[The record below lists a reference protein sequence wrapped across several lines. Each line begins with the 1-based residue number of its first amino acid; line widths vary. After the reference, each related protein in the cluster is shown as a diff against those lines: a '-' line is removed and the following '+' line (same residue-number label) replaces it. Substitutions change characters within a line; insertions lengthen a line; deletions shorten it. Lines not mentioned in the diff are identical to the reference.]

1 MKHKTLE
8 QVDKE
13 RAKFRLACDYYSQLI
28 LIGEEDGESWIYWDT
43 KSLDETETLLKSSLS
58 YIKAQKGEEV

>member
-43 KSLDETETLLKSSLS
+43 KSLDETETL
-58 YIKAQKGEEV
+58 